1 MKQDNKKLQVLIIT
15 QYSLPS
21 YKKNMNAYQRNF
33 YGSEHADI
41 TLLVR
46 KKQEIS
52 DELNNRVTVHRSPV
66 HNRWLY
72 LVYAILLSGYL
83 RLKGMQV
90 FITEPTGMA
99 AAGFASKLIF
109 RSFWVLDLWDRP
121 QWRPG
126 QHQEG
131 EKRSLYDRLVFW
143 VMGHADLFMLS
154 CLPEAIKDV
163 NPPEKRC
170 AHFINAL
177 DPGLFSDVIPKRKE
191 GDALELSFGKSIFDD
206 TVGLSVV
213 IDAAETLVKNNCDF
227 IFHIIGDMASESAV
241 ELIENSLASKNIVLH
256 GVTTESRISFFKR
269 IHVGLVPYIDF
280 EDLKYIYPIKVLEH
294 LSQGNPV
301 IASDLPGLG
310 VMVQD
315 GYNGL
320 LVPPNDA
327 EALAQ
332 AVQILADDYRLWERM
347 AKNAL
352 ESIKKFNA
360 YDKNKKMFN
369 TIKLRSTK

>member
-1 MKQDNKKLQVLIIT
+1 MKQDNKKLKVMIIT
-15 QYSLPS
+15 QYSLPH

-52 DELNNRVTVHRSPV
+52 GELNERVTVHRSPFQ
-66 HNRWLY
+66 NRWLY

-83 RLKGMQV
+83 RLKGMKV

-99 AAGFASKLIF
+99 AAGFVSKLLF

-131 EKRSLYDRLVFW
+131 GKRSLYDRLVFW
-143 VMGHADLFMLS
+143 VMGHADMFMLS
-154 CLPEAIKDV
+154 CMPAAVKDIDMPE
-163 NPPEKRC
+163 ERC

-177 DPGLFSDVIPKRKE
+177 DPSLFSDVIPQRNK

-213 IDAAETLVKNNCDF
+213 VDAAEILVKNGVDF
-227 IFHIIGDMASESAV
+227 IFHIIGDMASDSAIKLVEESPA
-241 ELIENSLASKNIVLH
+241 AKNIVLH
-256 GVTTESRISFFKR
+256 GVTKESRISFFKR
-269 IHVGLVPYIDF
+269 IHVGMVPYMDF
-280 EDLKYIYPIKVLEH
+280 EDLKHIYPIKVLEH

-327 EALAQ
+327 EALAS
-332 AVQILADDYRLWERM
+332 AVQKLADDYELWETM
-347 AKNAL
+347 ANNAL
-352 ESIKKFNA
+352 ESIRKFNA
-360 YDKNKKMFN
+360 YEKNKKMFESIIEHMN
-369 TIKLRSTK
+369 K